1 MTPLEQ
7 TGWLADVP
15 MRIDVEIGRPMLK
28 LGQLLEL
35 EEGSVVALSRSA
47 GEDIDIRVGGQIVA
61 CGEIIVTENAVG
73 VRITDL
79 EGEQ

>member
-15 MRIDVEIGRPMLK
+15 LRIDVEIGRPMLK
-28 LGQLLEL
+28 LGRLLEL
-35 EEGSVVALSRSA
+35 EEGSIVALSRSA

-79 EGEQ
+79 EGEE

>member
-15 MRIDVEIGRPMLK
+15 LRIDVEIGRPMLK
-28 LGQLLEL
+28 LGRLLEL
-35 EEGSVVALSRSA
+35 EEGSIVPLSRSA

-79 EGEQ
+79 EGEE

>member
-1 MTPLEQ
+1 VPL
-7 TGWLADVP
+7 A
-15 MRIDVEIGRPMLK
+15 
-28 LGQLLEL
+28 
-35 EEGSVVALSRSA
+35 RSA
-47 GEDIDIRVGGQIVA
+47 GEDIDIRVGGEIVA

>member
-1 MTPLEQ
+1 MTLLEKA
-7 TGWLADVP
+7 GWLADVP
-15 MRIDVEIGRPMLK
+15 LRVDVEIGRPVLK

-35 EEGSVVALSRSA
+35 EEGSIVALARSA
-47 GEDIDIRVGGQIVA
+47 GEDIDIRVGGQIIA

-79 EGEQ
+79 EGDE

>member
-7 TGWLADVP
+7 VERLADVP
-15 MRIDVEIGRPMLK
+15 LRIDVEIGRPRLK

-35 EEGSVVALSRSA
+35 EEGSIVPLARSA
-47 GEDIDIRVGGQIVA
+47 GEDIDIRVGGEIVA

-79 EGEQ
+79 EGEE